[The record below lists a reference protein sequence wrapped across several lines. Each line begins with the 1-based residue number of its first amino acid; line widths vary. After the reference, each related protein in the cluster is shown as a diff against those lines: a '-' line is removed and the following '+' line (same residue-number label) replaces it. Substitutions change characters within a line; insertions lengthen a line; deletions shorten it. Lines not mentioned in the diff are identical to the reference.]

1 MQQPI
6 WYKGHRWMHG
16 FIRRPMYVNLGLLYT
31 QAASV
36 DAHDILNILA
46 CISILNMHFIALYV
60 RFVKISLN
68 FATVS

>member
-1 MQQPI
+1 
-6 WYKGHRWMHG
+6 
-16 FIRRPMYVNLGLLYT
+16 MYVNLGLFNPG
-31 QAASV
+31 SV
-36 DAHDILNILA
+36 GGRWYAHDILNILA